1 MARPHI
7 HTYQEINYVIRRT
20 FPDIPSQVD
29 AEGFI
34 LADGVVLYKNVYDPV
49 NGNYE
54 LHVRDKKNDR
64 WKSFDS
70 EDNPDFIAD
79 AAKCFAEF
87 YNAKQQD
94 KANHQAKEHT
104 DYMADFSKSYNDIRN
119 LQTSLISLVES
130 VPGITTSAPVTT
142 VKFLRID
149 TELTVRRVTA
159 KRDAPEITVFES
171 FFPEG
176 DTKYMCGIRIG
187 NDKDAST
194 PKRIYRSSREA
205 LPDLIRKYTEEPKS
219 EPFSEQEI
227 NRLKYLI
234 SDISS
239 ILAKHGAN
247 LEAVTGGLKLRT
259 GEPGQDTVALTL
271 IDKEAE

>member
-34 LADGVVLYKNVYDPV
+34 LANGVVLYKNVYDPV

-87 YNAKQQD
+87 YNAKQ
-94 KANHQAKEHT
+94 KTVKPT
-104 DYMADFSKSYNDIRN
+104 DYMADFRKAYNEIRN

-130 VPGITTSAPVTT
+130 VPGVSTSAPVTT

-149 TELTVRRVTA
+149 NELTVRRVTA
-159 KRDAPEITVFES
+159 KRDTPEIKVFES

-176 DTKYMCGIRIG
+176 DTKYMCGIRIL
-187 NDKDAST
+187 DKYGS
-194 PKRIYRSSREA
+194 PRNIYRSHRDA
-205 LPDLIRKYTEEPKS
+205 LPFLIKNFTEETTPA
-219 EPFSEQEI
+219 PIPEQDI
-227 NRLKYLI
+227 NRLKYLM

-239 ILAKHGAN
+239 ILAKHGAS
-247 LEAVTGGLKLRT
+247 LDAVPGGLRLRT
-259 GEPGQDTVALTL
+259 GISRPESVNLT
-271 IDKEAE
+271 IVETEVE